1 MMVDPAESIKRN
13 TFFGLLVQLSGA
25 VLTGGLTLFLVRALG
40 PTDYGVFVLAVSVGS
55 LVLLASDFG
64 ISQSAARFIAE
75 RRRETRTIGDIMSD
89 ALSLKLTASLLI
101 SIALFVLAGPI
112 ADAYGTEDLLWPLR
126 LVSLAV
132 LGQSMLQLFAGSFEA
147 LGRNSIGFRL
157 ALSESAIETGSSI
170 ALVLLGAG
178 VTGAAAGRAIGFCAG
193 ALIGLVLAARL
204 IRPGAIRLGR
214 APRWGYGRI
223 AGYAGALFVI
233 DGAFALF
240 TEIDLLLIG
249 ALLDTE
255 DVGLFGA
262 PLKLTALIMYP
273 GLALAAGVAPRLARG
288 EGQEPNVGA
297 LETSMRLLV
306 LLQVLFAGF
315 MLVWAEP
322 IVDIALGDGYEE
334 SVDVLRSLSL
344 FVVLIGFAPLL
355 SIGVNYLGEAR
366 RRVPL
371 AIATVLV
378 NAGIDVI
385 LLPEIGILGAA
396 IGTTVATAIYVGGHF
411 WICKDL
417 LDVDLRSLA
426 VTFTRS
432 LVAFAA
438 LCGTL
443 LLFGTGD
450 LSIPLLIVGALAAS
464 VVYAIALVATREIS
478 REELATAG
486 ATVRRVAGRGT

>member
-1 MMVDPAESIKRN
+1 VSSDPAESIRRN
-13 TFFGLLVQLSGA
+13 TLFGLLVQLSGA
-25 VLTGGLTLFLVRALG
+25 ILTGALTLFLVRALG
-40 PTDYGVFVLAVSVGS
+40 PDDYGIFVLAVSVGS
-55 LVLLASDFG
+55 MVLLASDFG

-75 RRRETRTIGDIMSD
+75 RRRESHTIGDILSD
-89 ALSLKLTASLLI
+89 AFSLKLGASVVI
-101 SIALFVLAGPI
+101 SIALFALAGPI
-112 ADAYGTEDLLWPLR
+112 ANAYGVDELLWPLR
-126 LVSLAV
+126 LVSVAV

-157 ALSESAIETGSSI
+157 ALSESAIEAGSSI

-178 VTGAAAGRAIGFCAG
+178 VTGAAAGRAIGFGAG
-193 ALIGLVLAARL
+193 ALIGFVLAARL
-204 IRPGAIRLGR
+204 IRPGAIRLGTS
-214 APRWGYGRI
+214 PRWGYGRI

-288 EGQEPNVGA
+288 EADEPNVGA
-297 LETSMRLLV
+297 LEASMRLLI

-322 IVDIALGDGYEE
+322 IVDIALGDDYEE
-334 SVDVLRSLSL
+334 SVDVLRSLAL

-355 SIGVNYLGEAR
+355 SIGVNYMGEAR

-371 AIATVLV
+371 AIATVLI
-378 NAGIDVI
+378 NAGIDIV

-396 IGTTVATAIYVGGHF
+396 IGTTVATAVYVIGHI
-411 WICKDL
+411 WICNDL
-417 LDVDLRSLA
+417 LDLDLRGLA
-426 VTFTRS
+426 LTFARA
-432 LVAFAA
+432 LLAFAV
-438 LCGTL
+438 LCGVL
-443 LLFGTGD
+443 LLIGTSD
-450 LSIPLLIVGALAAS
+450 VSIPLLVAG
-464 VVYAIALVATREIS
+464 AIAATLAYAAVLVLTREIT
-478 REELATAG
+478 REELAA
-486 ATVRRVAGRGT
+486 VRRAIRPGG

>member
-1 MMVDPAESIKRN
+1 MSSDPAESIRRN

-25 VLTGGLTLFLVRALG
+25 VLTGALTLFLVRALG
-40 PTDYGVFVLAVSVGS
+40 PDDYGVFVLAVSIGS
-55 LVLLASDFG
+55 MVLLASDFG

-75 RRRETRTIGDIMSD
+75 RRRESGTIGDILSD
-89 ALSLKLTASLLI
+89 AFSLKLAASFLVSVGLF
-101 SIALFVLAGPI
+101 ALAEPI
-112 ADAYGTEDLLWPLR
+112 ANAYGTDDLVWPLR
-126 LVSLAV
+126 LVSVAV
-132 LGQSMLQLFAGSFEA
+132 LGQSMLQLFAGAFEA

-157 ALSESAIETGSSI
+157 ALSESAIETSTSI

-178 VTGAAAGRAIGFCAG
+178 VTGATAGRAIGFCAG

-204 IRPGAIRLGR
+204 IRPGRIKLGR

-288 EGQEPNVGA
+288 EGQEPNVRA
-297 LETSMRLLV
+297 LEASMRLLV
-306 LLQVLFAGF
+306 LLQVMFAGF
-315 MLVWAEP
+315 MLVWADP
-322 IVDIALGDGYEE
+322 IVEIALGGDYEE
-334 SVDVLRSLSL
+334 SVDVLRSLAL

-378 NAGIDVI
+378 NAAIDVV
-385 LLPEIGILGAA
+385 LLPEIGIIGAA
-396 IGTTVATAIYVGGHF
+396 IGTTVATAIYVAGHL

-417 LDVDLRSLA
+417 LDIDLGAFALSFARA
-426 VTFTRS
+426 

-438 LCGTL
+438 LCGVL
-443 LLFGTGD
+443 LLFGTAGIA
-450 LSIPLLIVGALAAS
+450 IPLLIAGAVAAVAAYVAVLVLTREVTRDELAA
-464 VVYAIALVATREIS
+464 
-478 REELATAG
+478 
-486 ATVRRVAGRGT
+486 VRRAIRPGG